1 MTNNEFKAILTY
13 FNTLIEQGTSTGDAD
28 FIIEATDNLQNLIKF
43 HLNVLEEEDDEP

>member
-13 FNTLIEQGTSTGDAD
+13 FNVVLERGTSTGDAE

-43 HLNVLEEEDDEP
+43 HLAALEEEDD